1 VFAWRGSFYG
11 LVIGEHIFQFLDSE
25 ENPGCTKLIQT
36 EDITGVLQF
45 LFAPWWPEWL
55 GGINKKSTNS
65 FNELNGNLK
74 EWAERSG

>member
-25 ENPGCTKLIQT
+25 ENPGGTKLIQT

-65 FNELNGNLK
+65 FNELNSNLK